1 MGIRKIKRK
10 IKSAIESIILITA
23 LTVLIYGT
31 FYLIGLVIGI
41 LVPTP

>member
-10 IKSAIESIILITA
+10 VKNAIESIILIIA

-31 FYLIGLVIGI
+31 FYLIGLSIGI
-41 LVPTP
+41 LVPIP

>member
-10 IKSAIESIILITA
+10 IKNAIESIILILA

-31 FYLIGLVIGI
+31 FYLIGIAIGV

>member
-10 IKSAIESIILITA
+10 RKNFIESIILVIA

-31 FYLIGLVIGI
+31 FYLIGITIGI
-41 LVPTP
+41 LVPIP

>member
-10 IKSAIESIILITA
+10 IKNAIEAIILILS

-31 FYLIGLVIGI
+31 FYLIGITIGI
-41 LVPTP
+41 LVPIP